1 MLCCR
6 GKLSVHWISGCFN
19 ISETGPGKA
28 VEEGDSPASRRPEG
42 SPHSAFAPQTTIP
55 TQPQAWAFESE
66 LWAPAEPN
74 TSLPPIRQG
83 PHNLLM
89 TVAWLLPRR
98 KLCKLEARVRTV
110 RVKSC
115 QATVV
120 RPSLACHQRSQGE
133 NQVRSRHAVSPR
145 HSSQSPFSWHMLPS
159 VRA

>member
-6 GKLSVHWISGCFN
+6 GKLSAHWISGCFTV
-19 ISETGPGKA
+19 SETGQGKA
-28 VEEGDSPASRRPEG
+28 VGSGIPRPPGIQREALAQPLLHKQPSPLSHRPRG
-42 SPHSAFAPQTTIP
+42 
-55 TQPQAWAFESE
+55 FESE

-74 TSLPPIRQG
+74 TSLPPVRQG
-83 PHNLLM
+83 PHNLM

-98 KLCKLEARVRTV
+98 TLCKLEARVRTV

-120 RPSLACHQRSQGE
+120 RPSLACHQWSQGE

-145 HSSQSPFSWHMLPS
+145 HSSQSPFSCCMLAPQC
-159 VRA
+159 